1 MGDGNYAGRPRRP
14 TFREQVSEDRRRA
27 EAERE
32 KTREQR
38 LPGWAREELHGLR
51 AQHEEAML
59 RLAAVDEENTR
70 LRDQLAGKAAA
81 RGTADTFLVDED
93 TGDELAL
100 GKGVT
105 VRFTDFYDVRF
116 KVSEAGLLVTAD
128 RDVAV
133 QPVSPYEIWV
143 KRV

>member
-1 MGDGNYAGRPRRP
+1 MYAGRPRRP
-14 TFREQVSEDRRRA
+14 TFREQVNEDRRQA
-27 EAERE
+27 QEERS
-32 KTREQR
+32 KSRESR
-38 LPGWAREELHGLR
+38 LPGWAQEALRDARTAQEAAELR
-51 AQHEEAML
+51 AAL
-59 RLAAVDEENTR
+59 VDEENTR

-116 KVSEAGLLVTAD
+116 KVAEAGLLVTAD